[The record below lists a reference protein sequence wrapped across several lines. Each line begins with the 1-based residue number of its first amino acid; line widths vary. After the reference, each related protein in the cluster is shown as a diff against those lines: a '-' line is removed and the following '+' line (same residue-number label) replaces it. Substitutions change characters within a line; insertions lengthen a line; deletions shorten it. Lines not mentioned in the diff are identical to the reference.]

1 MTTDQLMAPDAPR
14 QAASNV
20 SDHESMT
27 VRVVPIDE
35 SVFAHVSPV
44 YWQWRELCERDPQ
57 SRVTQHPDFVLA
69 ELQYASGLDRHPPVL
84 VTCQSESSLSAAAVL
99 VPKSTAGEKR
109 FGPAWSLNGYR
120 LAGNRVAGRIPSAVE
135 SDFVSTIS
143 DHLSQTRAD
152 FLLVEDVETSD
163 RLLDLL
169 GGPHSPLT
177 TYRPAAAQKRHRIV
191 MPATFDEY
199 MSKFTS
205 RTRSTLRRK
214 LRKFGDC
221 QLERITELD
230 QLPDFLSAAHE
241 ISRNS
246 WQSDL
251 LGLRIHDDER
261 EIECF
266 TRLVG
271 LQALRAYLLWHDG
284 NPVSFC
290 IGTQFNGVFD
300 YEEVAYDRQYAKS
313 SPGQVL
319 VLKMIED
326 LFASNTPQVFDFG
339 GGDAEYKRQF
349 SNSESESGSVW
360 LLRPGVRS
368 KVIRSYLDGRRML
381 GQAARTALQH
391 SGLKDHIRRLTRRG
405 VGRKTD

>member
-1 MTTDQLMAPDAPR
+1 MTIDQLLAPNAPR
-14 QAASNV
+14 QVASTV
-20 SDHESMT
+20 SAHESVT
-27 VRVVPIDE
+27 VNVVPLDE

-44 YWQWRELCERDPQ
+44 YWQWRELFERDPQ

-69 ELQYASGLDRHPPVL
+69 ELQYASGLERQPPVL
-84 VTCQSESSLSAAAVL
+84 VTCQSDSSVSAAAAL

-109 FGPAWSLNGYR
+109 FGPAWSFNGYR
-120 LAGNRVAGRIPSAVE
+120 LAGNRVAGQIPSVVE
-135 SDFVSTIS
+135 SDFVSTIA
-143 DHLSQTRAD
+143 DHLSRTRAD
-152 FLLVEDVETSD
+152 FLLVEDVETGD
-163 RLLDLL
+163 PLFDLL
-169 GGPHSPLT
+169 GGRHSPLMK
-177 TYRPAAAQKRHRIV
+177 YRPAPAQKRHRIV
-191 MPATFDEY
+191 MPASFDEY

-205 RTRSTLRRK
+205 RSRSTLRRK
-214 LRKFGDC
+214 VRKFGEC
-221 QLERITELD
+221 QLERITELN

-271 LQALRAYLLWHDG
+271 LEALRAYLLWRDG

-326 LFASNTPQVFDFG
+326 LFASNTPHVFDFG

-368 KVIRSYLDGRRML
+368 RVIRSYLEGRRML
-381 GQAARTALQH
+381 GQTARTALH
-391 SGLKDHIRRLTRRG
+391 RTGLKDHVRRLTRRG
-405 VGRKTD
+405 VGRNAD